1 MPADRTDNTDHAD
14 SQVASCHD
22 FLYIHSIMQAGSI
35 PLLARCLIVFLIV
48 LPLVAGLAGQVQ
60 QELYERLNPT
70 GFVNDFAG
78 VFPPNQRSELESFL
92 AEVERKT
99 TSQIAV
105 VTISSLEDNEIRDF
119 ANRLFE
125 RWGIGRRDQDNGL
138 LMIAAIQDRQVWI
151 EVGYGLE
158 PIIPDARAGRILDQ
172 YVIPSFRQGDYAG
185 GLSAG
190 ARAIAQIIAQEA
202 GVQIDGAPVRGSPS
216 REVEG
221 GGIGCLGY
229 ILIGILILVFIRHPF
244 LFLLLLQILGGGGG
258 GSRRGGFGGGGFGG
272 GGFGGFGGGS
282 SGGGGAG
289 RSW

>member
-1 MPADRTDNTDHAD
+1 M
-14 SQVASCHD
+14 
-22 FLYIHSIMQAGSI
+22 
-35 PLLARCLIVFLIV
+35 
-48 LPLVAGLAGQVQ
+48 Q